1 MMGFRQ
7 ARWDE
12 SLIMELSE
20 PGKVGYLPPHS
31 DAVDLSRLI
40 PKSLLRDR
48 LDLPEVSEIE
58 VIRHFTRLSQENYGV
73 DLGLYPLGSCTMKY
87 NPRICEA
94 VVRSHKLQDLHPE
107 VDERFA
113 QGTLQILY
121 ELSQSLVEVT
131 GMDNVS
137 LVPSAGAHGEFAGVL
152 IMRAY
157 HSRRGEGEKRT
168 EIVVPDSAHGT
179 NPASAAMAGYKVV
192 EIPSASDGCI
202 DLEALESALSERTA
216 GFMLTNP
223 NTIGVF
229 EKNIVQIAKIVHGVG
244 GLLYYDGANLNAI
257 MGKARPGDMGFD
269 IAHLN
274 LHKTFSTPHGGGG
287 PAAGPIGVKKAL
299 AEYLPIPTVE
309 FDGTRYHLDYE
320 RPNSIGLIRSFF
332 GNVAILVRA
341 YAYILSLGAEGL
353 ERASELA
360 VLNANYLA
368 RKITKE
374 GGFSLPYAPDTPRKH
389 ESVLSAERLKKET
402 GTGALEVSKR
412 ILDYGVHSPTMYFPL
427 IVPEALMIEPT
438 ETASQRELD
447 QYSSIVTDIAKAARS
462 NPEGVAEAP
471 RNTSVTRV
479 DEVMGSHPKT
489 LCLTWKMRKGQ

>member
-1 MMGFRQ
+1 MGFRQ
-7 ARWDE
+7 ARWNE
-12 SLIMELSE
+12 PLIMELSE
-20 PGKVGYLPPHS
+20 RGKVGYLSPT
-31 DAVDLSRLI
+31 DEVDLSQFI
-40 PKSLLRDR
+40 PKKLLREK
-48 LDLPEVSEIE
+48 LPLPEVSEIE

-113 QGTLQILY
+113 QGTLQIMH
-121 ELSQSLVEVT
+121 ELSQYLAEIT
-131 GMDNVS
+131 GMDKVS

-157 HSRRGEGEKRT
+157 HTRRKEGEKRM

-192 EIPSASDGCI
+192 EIPSGRDGSV
-202 DLEALESALSERTA
+202 DLEALKSALSDRTA

-223 NTIGVF
+223 NTIGMF
-229 EKNIVQIAKIVHGVG
+229 EKNIVEIARMVHAVG

-257 MGKARPGDMGFD
+257 LGKARPGDMGFD
-269 IAHLN
+269 IAHIN

-287 PAAGPIGVKKAL
+287 PAAGPIGVKEGL
-299 AEYLPIPTVE
+299 AKYLPIPTIE
-309 FDGTRYHLDYE
+309 FDGTKYYLDYD
-320 RPNSIGLIRSFF
+320 RPESIGRIRSFF

-368 RKITKE
+368 RKISKE
-374 GGFSLPYAPDTPRKH
+374 SGFSLPYVSDTPRKH
-389 ESVLSAERLKKET
+389 EFVLSAEALKKET
-402 GTGALEVSKR
+402 GLGALEVSKR

-427 IVPEALMIEPT
+427 IVPEALMVEPT
-438 ETASQRELD
+438 ETASRRELD
-447 QYSSIVTDIAKAARS
+447 EYHTIVTSIAREARS
-462 NPEGVAEAP
+462 NPDRVAGAP
-471 RNTSVTRV
+471 HNTSVTRV
-479 DEVMGSHPKT
+479 DEVKGSHPKT
-489 LCLTWKMRKGQ
+489 LRLTWKMRQAQ